1 MAMIATKAELNTEQD
16 RIVKLQACDW
26 SYFRGK
32 SSSKDDDT
40 QNQLVFLPVYK
51 YF

>member
-1 MAMIATKAELNTEQD
+1 MIATKAESKAEQD

-32 SSSKDDDT
+32 SHFKDDDT
-40 QNQLVFLPVYK
+40 QN
-51 YF
+51 